1 MIQMVLAVAGGFAA
15 LVMIAFVRRVRAGHV
30 PDSLSPD
37 VLTRINTEYS
47 ELPQ

>member
-1 MIQMVLAVAGGFAA
+1 MFQTVVVLAGCVAA
-15 LVMIAFVRRVRAGHV
+15 LMTFALVRKIRAGHV

-37 VLTRINTEYS
+37 VLTRITTEYS